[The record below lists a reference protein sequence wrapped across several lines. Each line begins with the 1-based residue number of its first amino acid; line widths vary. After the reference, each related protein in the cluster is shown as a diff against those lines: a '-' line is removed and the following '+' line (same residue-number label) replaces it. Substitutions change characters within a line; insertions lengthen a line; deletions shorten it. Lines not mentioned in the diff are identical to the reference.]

1 MVSSNEGYF
10 GKVLN
15 DVSSSILT
23 KDSGPKPGHDKEGSI
38 FGSMFGKD
46 KAQKSQESI
55 SATET
60 IADYF
65 SYIGGS
71 ITKLP

>member
-1 MVSSNEGYF
+1 M
-10 GKVLN
+10 LN

-23 KDSGPKPGHDKEGSI
+23 KESGPKPAREKDGSI

-46 KAQKSQESI
+46 KAYQSQESI

-65 SYIGGS
+65 SYIGGA